1 MKTKGSVIVKGEI
14 ISVKK
19 VKFIDIE
26 EDISGRD
33 LMTFEYE
40 GKVYKSFIFTK

>member
-1 MKTKGSVIVKGEI
+1 MKTSGFVTVKGEM

-26 EDISGRD
+26 EDFSGRD

-40 GKVYKSFIFTK
+40 GKVYQSYILK

>member
-1 MKTKGSVIVKGEI
+1 MKTNGFVIVKGER

-26 EDISGRD
+26 EDFSGRD
-33 LMTFEYE
+33 LMTFEYKGE
-40 GKVYKSFIFTK
+40 VYQSYIVF